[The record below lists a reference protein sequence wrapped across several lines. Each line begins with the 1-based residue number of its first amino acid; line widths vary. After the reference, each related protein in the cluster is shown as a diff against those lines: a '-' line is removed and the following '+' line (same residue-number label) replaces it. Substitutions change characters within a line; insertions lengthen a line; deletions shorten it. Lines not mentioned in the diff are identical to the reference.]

1 MKSNRTLLVVILAV
15 ALMAVAMT
23 CAVTLTMSGMAG
35 REKVEAQAG
44 WGVAANTAAS
54 VNITDLTGDKQRD
67 VFVQDNNGIRILDPQ
82 GKSLL
87 DKSFPAPIASTL
99 GNLNGDDAVEIIVY
113 TWNGER
119 AVVTAFTG
127 QGETLWQTQL
137 ANLGRPGRAAAV
149 DFERDRQSEIV
160 VADEN
165 DWMVALS
172 AQGKELWRYS
182 ELRGV
187 IRGLDTAPVE
197 TGEVVALG
205 DESGPVI
212 VFDGQGRELWR
223 TAASG
228 GLRRLRAFP
237 LGGPLAGR
245 VLVGGVNGVLKVFQ
259 ADTGQHLWEASLGQ
273 AVNEIRPVE
282 VDGNPATNEMMVGGK
297 DGGVWA
303 YSQDGQQLWADSV
316 SGKVEELAGISGGEG
331 SGPVILVGDDSGKV
345 TLFDQNGLFLSSIAG
360 QGIIERIETGKLP
373 GGGFLIAD
381 GEGVKLYNL
390 ERTTAPFWYTP
401 ILGGLL
407 ACIAIAVVAYIVASM
422 KPAPTLRVSAEGMT
436 VEAQKARR
444 RMLHE
449 SITDLKKIQ
458 QRNEVSGE
466 AYLAR
471 IGELRAQLAE
481 VNAALIKAGEPIK
494 PESFAC
500 PHCGGT
506 LELGTDRCD
515 YCGQV
520 VIM

>member
-23 CAVTLTMSGMAG
+23 CAVTLTMSGLAG
-35 REKVEAQAG
+35 REKVTAQAG

-67 VFVQDNNGIRILDPQ
+67 VFVQDIYGIKILDPQ
-82 GKSLL
+82 GQIVL
-87 DKSFPAPIASTL
+87 DKPLPSPLASTL
-99 GNLNGDDAVEIIVY
+99 GNLNSDDAVEVIAY

-127 QGETLWQTQL
+127 KGETLWQKQL

-160 VADEN
+160 VADES
-165 DWMVALS
+165 DRVVALS
-172 AQGKELWRYS
+172 AQGEELWRYS
-182 ELRGV
+182 GLSGV
-187 IRGLDTAPVE
+187 IRGLDATPLE
-197 TGEVVALG
+197 TGDVVALG
-205 DESGPVI
+205 DERGPV
-212 VFDGQGRELWR
+212 VVLNRQGQELWR
-223 TAASG
+223 TEASG

-245 VLVGGVNGVLKVFQ
+245 VLVGSVNGTLNVHQ
-259 ADTGQHLWEASLGQ
+259 ADTGQILWEASLGQ

-282 VDGNPATNEMMVGGK
+282 VDGNPATNEVMVGGK

-303 YSQDGQQLWADSV
+303 YSQDGRQLWADSV
-316 SGKVEELAGISGGEG
+316 SGKVEELAGVSGGDG
-331 SGPVILVGDDSGKV
+331 NGPVILVGDDSGKV
-345 TLFDQNGLFLSSIAG
+345 TLFDQNGMFLSSIQG
-360 QGIIERIETGKLP
+360 QGIVERIETGKLP
-373 GGGFLIAD
+373 GGGFLVAD
-381 GEGVKLYNL
+381 GEGVKLYTL
-390 ERTTAPFWYTP
+390 ERTAAPFWYTP
-401 ILGGLL
+401 ILGGVL

-449 SITDLKKIQ
+449 SIADLKKIQ
-458 QRNEVSGE
+458 QRGEVSGE

-471 IGELRAQLAE
+471 IRELREQLAE

-500 PHCGGT
+500 PHCGGA

-520 VIM
+520 VIV